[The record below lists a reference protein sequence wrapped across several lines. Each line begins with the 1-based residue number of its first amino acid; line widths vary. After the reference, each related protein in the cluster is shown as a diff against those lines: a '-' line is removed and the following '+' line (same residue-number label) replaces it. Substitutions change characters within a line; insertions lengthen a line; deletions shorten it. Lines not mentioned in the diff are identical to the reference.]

1 MRRMKRIFKIIAII
15 VAGIGV
21 LVIIVPLLIP
31 IPPLEDT
38 VPPEKLAD
46 SDSRFIVVNG
56 IKVHYKMLG
65 QGEPNLV
72 LMHGFAASVF
82 SWREVMRPLAQR
94 GTVMAYDRPAFG
106 LTARP
111 MPGEWS
117 GTNPYSIDAQVDLA
131 IGMMDALGMSRAIL
145 VGNSAGGTVAALTAL
160 RHPTRVRA
168 LILVSPA
175 IFIGGGGGTPWYQP
189 LMITPQGRRIGQI
202 VARQIKN
209 WGMDFAKSAWHDPT
223 KITPEIWEGYTKP
236 LRAENWDRALWEF
249 TAASRPTDLRQRLS
263 ELTMPTLVITGDDD
277 RIVPTEQS
285 IRLAR
290 ELPNAQLVV
299 IPSCGH
305 IPQEECPEA
314 FMRAVNDFI
323 NFRKSD

>member
-1 MRRMKRIFKIIAII
+1 MRRLKRVLKIVLI
-15 VAGIGV
+15 VLGVLLV

-46 SDSRFIVVNG
+46 PDSRFIVVNG

-65 QGEPNLV
+65 QGEPKFV

-82 SWREVMRPLAQR
+82 SWREVMRPFAER

-131 IGMMDALGMSRAIL
+131 IGMMDTLGMPRAIL

-175 IFIGGGGGTPWYQP
+175 IFIGGGSAPWYQP
-189 LMITPQGRRIGQI
+189 LMTTPQGRRIGQL
-202 VARQIKN
+202 VARQIRN
-209 WGMDFAKSAWHDPT
+209 WGIEFAKSAWHDPS
-223 KITPEIWEGYTKP
+223 KLTPEIWEGYAKP

-285 IRLAR
+285 VRLAR
-290 ELPNAQLVV
+290 QLPNAQLVV

-314 FMRAVNDFI
+314 FMRAVNEFL
-323 NFRKSD
+323 NRLP